1 MFFSWV
7 SADPNIGEPVE
18 FETILAVE
26 VDKKP
31 STAKQHLQIMK
42 PAEANYFNKVLKA
55 LIVLIQKTA
64 RLIRSGELKCKH
76 NETSNTQ
83 MFTNKSTFISI
94 AQLVQIKL
102 LHNTTNQE
110 GKKSLFIELF

>member
-1 MFFSWV
+1 MNQLS
-7 SADPNIGEPVE
+7 
-18 FETILAVE
+18 FETILALE

-55 LIVLIQKTA
+55 LIVLNQKTA
-64 RLIRSGELKCKH
+64 RLIRKH

-83 MFTNKSTFISI
+83 IFTNKSTFISI

-110 GKKSLFIELF
+110 GKKSLLIELF